1 MTSEALSASLEDY
14 LEAIFQIC
22 VENPVARVKEIA
34 ERLKVRA
41 ASVTGALQLLA
52 EKGLINYEPYG
63 HITLTARGKTLAEDV
78 VRRHEALKDFF
89 TKVLLVEPGE
99 AEAAACRMEHVI
111 SREILDKFIGFVEF
125 VELCPRGGEKWIKG
139 FEHFCQQKNTGK
151 ECEKCVTLCLE
162 ELREKMET
170 QAFQEQATITLDQ
183 VRPGQTVRVVRMQ
196 SKGVSG
202 KRLVEMG
209 VTKGAVIRIERV
221 APLGDP
227 IDVRVKGYH
236 LSLRKEE
243 AAKITVS
250 LV

>member
-1 MTSEALSASLEDY
+1 MTESLSASLEDY

-63 HITLTARGKTLAEDV
+63 HITLTSRGRKLAEEV
-78 VRRHEALKDFF
+78 VRRHEALTEFF
-89 TKVLLVEPGE
+89 TKVLLVDADE
-99 AEAAACRMEHVI
+99 AEATACKVEHVI
-111 SREILDKFIGFVEF
+111 SRDILNKFISFVEF

-151 ECEKCVTLCLE
+151 ECEKCLTLCLD
-162 ELREKMET
+162 ELREKMDSQTT
-170 QAFQEQATITLDQ
+170 QEREIMTLDK
-183 VRPGQTVRVVRMQ
+183 VGPGETVRIVRIQ
-196 SKGVSG
+196 GKSLSS

-209 VTKGAVIRIERV
+209 VTKGTVIHVDRV

-227 IDVRVKGYH
+227 IEIKVKGYH
-236 LSLRKEE
+236 LSLRKDE
-243 AAKITVS
+243 AATVTVS
-250 LV
+250 HI